1 MVPQY
6 TVCHSKSKAHTFF
19 SSHVLHGRA
28 LASNN
33 ADGPRPSNFKE
44 GKGFFTTSSPSN
56 AYSLKTQ
63 KDTFILLL
71 GQESAQKYFSTKKN
85 FLAKGHLAPDADFVY
100 QEWQDASYYFF
111 NVAPQVKSKLFHSR
125 KFSNLKSYFIIIINM
140 NSSVILFSF
149 SGNPLT
155 MVTGNLSSHWYANFR
170 RQPKRS

>member
-1 MVPQY
+1 MFQVGWPVESDEPAVVPQY

-44 GKGFFTTSSPSN
+44 GKGFFTTSSPST

-63 KDTFILLL
+63 KETFILLL
-71 GQESAQKYFSTKKN
+71 GQESAQKYFSAKKN

-100 QEWQDASYYFF
+100 QEWQDASYFFF
-111 NVAPQVKSKLFHSR
+111 NVAPQVKLLFDLLCHLVNATKVR
-125 KFSNLKSYFIIIINM
+125 KGVITIILN
-140 NSSVILFSF
+140 
-149 SGNPLT
+149 
-155 MVTGNLSSHWYANFR
+155 
-170 RQPKRS
+170 